1 MMTINALGSLEDPF
15 LGEACD
21 ETGKKIVFNA
31 SSVTS
36 EYLSPRQLLEA
47 SLAGCL
53 YITIKRILLK
63 REISQQK
70 IIVKVELDSQEDVTD
85 FKIHI
90 ELDDQLDESLKQDIV
105 QEAFKNSFVKNALSK
120 PIDMHVI

>member
-1 MMTINALGSLEDPF
+1 MMTINALGSPEDPF

-21 ETGKKIVFNA
+21 ESGKKIVFNA

-53 YITIKRILLK
+53 YITIKRILIK

-85 FKIHI
+85 FKVHI
-90 ELDDQLDESLKQDIV
+90 ELDDKLDSLLKQEII

-120 PIDMHVI
+120 PIHINTI

>member
-1 MMTINALGSLEDPF
+1 MMTINALGSPEDPF

-21 ETGKKIVFNA
+21 ESGKKIVFNA

-53 YITIKRILLK
+53 YITIKRILIK

-85 FKIHI
+85 FKVRI
-90 ELDDQLDESLKQDIV
+90 ELDDKLDSLLKQEII

-120 PIDMHVI
+120 PIHINTI